1 MAIAKEFKEFAMRG
15 NVVDLAVA
23 VVIGAA
29 FGKIVS
35 SMVDDIITPAILTP
49 ALKAAHLTNLAEL
62 VIPGT
67 AIKYG
72 NFLSQCISFIIV
84 ALALFLIVKGINAT
98 KKKEEAAPA
107 PEPVPTKE
115 EVLLTEIRDLLAK
128 K

>member
-1 MAIAKEFKEFAMRG
+1 MPIVKEFKDFAVRG

-29 FGKIVS
+29 FSKIVS
-35 SMVDDIITPAILTP
+35 SLVEDIITPAILTP
-49 ALKAAHLTNLAEL
+49 ALKAAHLTNLSEL

-72 NFLSQCISFIIV
+72 NFLSQIISFIIV
-84 ALALFLIVKGINAT
+84 AIALFLIVQAINAT
-98 KKKEEAAPA
+98 KKKEEDVVP
-107 PEPVPTKE
+107 PPPPPTKE